1 MRTAQP
7 LSEDDVLRF
16 LQQRHH
22 EERHPP
28 SLREIA
34 EHVGHTTTISVQR
47 ILNRLESKK
56 LIQRDAGK
64 SRSVRLAGAAL
75 PKRGLTIRGCVAAGP
90 LTEAVEDEE
99 QIDLGKAYDPETH
112 WGLRVRG
119 NSMMEAHILDGDVVV
134 IRTASTCRD
143 GEIVVAMVD
152 GEATLK
158 RFFKRKDHVLLKPE
172 NSRMKPI
179 RVKQVEIRGV
189 LVGLLRSY

>member
-1 MRTAQP
+1 
-7 LSEDDVLRF
+7 
-16 LQQRHH
+16 
-22 EERHPP
+22 
-28 SLREIA
+28 
-34 EHVGHTTTISVQR
+34 
-47 ILNRLESKK
+47 
-56 LIQRDAGK
+56 
-64 SRSVRLAGAAL
+64 
-75 PKRGLTIRGCVAAGP
+75 
-90 LTEAVEDEE
+90 
-99 QIDLGKAYDPETH
+99 
-112 WGLRVRG
+112 
-119 NSMMEAHILDGDVVV
+119 MMEAHILDGDVVV